1 MLVLL
6 LRAVVSFVRDRIMGV
21 RAAEPV
27 RSSRPGRKP
36 ARWTVID
43 RDYETLRIGLEALF
57 HNLGI
62 TGHTCRRIDDILGH
76 TTSKIRRVS
85 SPKILSERS

>member
-1 MLVLL
+1 VVPVAVDMLVLL
-6 LRAVVSFVRDRIMGV
+6 LRAVVSFARDRIMGV
-21 RAAEPV
+21 RAADPV

-43 RDYETLRIGLEALF
+43 RDHETLRIGLEALF

-62 TGHTCRRIDDILGH
+62 TPVTLAAA
-76 TTSKIRRVS
+76 
-85 SPKILSERS
+85 